1 MARRKRPKR
10 YQPYIG
16 FLYNGILVLLIIIG
30 IFEYLMPLQMLVEGI
45 QALILLTAFA
55 LITLYLLIGWGYKR
69 DKKGRYR
76 AKGVI
81 IPKKVAKLTKLF
93 VLLMLAS
100 MGLLLTTPLLESMI
114 YALALQIALILKS
127 LSIPL
132 FAGALISL
140 GVKIV
145 YE

>member
-100 MGLLLTTPLLESMI
+100 MGLLICSCPTNSIDP
-114 YALALQIALILKS
+114 QIAVN
-127 LSIPL
+127 P
-132 FAGALISL
+132 ALCRCTYFPRGKNCLRIIF
-140 GVKIV
+140 V
-145 YE
+145 E